1 MYWTCEAWHILIP
14 TNVPSITLPLPFII
28 QKRGDHSGTWHV
40 ALCPCPP
47 LPPANFPGL
56 GNVSSTP
63 PPAILPGCW
72 LLACRPVGDGVAED
86 IGLVSLISRVQQQPS
101 GIVITWYLAS
111 YSTHYNLQEQC
122 IHVCPPLCYVGC
134 FQLLSVKMCMSVCEH
149 KCVCVGV

>member
-1 MYWTCEAWHILIP
+1 MNTLYWTCEAWHILIP
-14 TNVPSITLPLPFII
+14 ANVPASLYPYPL
-28 QKRGDHSGTWHV
+28 QYTSEVTTAARGMWHCV
-40 ALCPCPP
+40 PCPP

-72 LLACRPVGDGVAED
+72 LLACRPLGDGVAED

-111 YSTHYNLQEQC
+111 YRTYYQEQC
-122 IHVCPPLCYVGC
+122 YNTCMPSFLLCW
-134 FQLLSVKMCMSVCEH
+134 LLSTLCLNLHECLRA
-149 KCVCVGV
+149 

>member
-1 MYWTCEAWHILIP
+1 MNTLCIERAKHDIFYFQQMA
-14 TNVPSITLPLPFII
+14 NVPSITLPLPFII

-63 PPAILPGCW
+63 PPAIPPGCW

-111 YSTHYNLQEQC
+111 YSTHYMLQDQC
-122 IHVCPPLCYVGC
+122 YNTCMPSSLLCW
-134 FQLLSVKMCMSVCEH
+134 LLSTTIC
-149 KCVCVGV
+149 

>member
-1 MYWTCEAWHILIP
+1 MNTLCIERAKHDIFYFQQMA
-14 TNVPSITLPLPFII
+14 NVPSITLPLPFII

-72 LLACRPVGDGVAED
+72 LLCWHVGR
-86 IGLVSLISRVQQQPS
+86 LVTGWQKILD
-101 GIVITWYLAS
+101 
-111 YSTHYNLQEQC
+111 
-122 IHVCPPLCYVGC
+122 
-134 FQLLSVKMCMSVCEH
+134 
-149 KCVCVGV
+149 